1 MIYLFSVFIFE
12 VDDTGGTV
20 TSSPTKVVW
29 SANRSNPVSEN
40 ATLLLTSDGGL
51 SLHDSDGTLVWF
63 TNVSDHSVS
72 GINIT
77 ESGNLVLFDQNK
89 SIIWQSFDHPTDTL
103 LMGQK
108 LTVGASLTA
117 NVSLTNWSEGQVHLT
132 VVSNGLRAFADS
144 NHKQLY
150 IDCNILQNIT
160 ENNSDYQL
168 EFTNGSL
175 SFSNYNDPTG
185 RITLPN
191 ARSDSIQ
198 FIRLEYNGMLLLY
211 DYINYTRGYPNSVID
226 LLEILGRIPDG
237 LCIYPKIC
245 GHYGIFQDGQ
255 CKCADDTYFRQDV
268 NNNTFSCSPVTPI
281 SCQDSQN
288 YMLSV
293 SPIDAVTIYNYID
306 DIETRIRGHDV
317 VECQEFCLQNC
328 SCKAALYSFTNG
340 GCYLSTEI
348 FTLINEQLN
357 FNYFYSS
364 AVYLKVPSPPPSY
377 NEKAGSGPK
386 EVLGFT
392 FGGILVLIF
401 IIGVFLV
408 FLRRGA
414 EKQEQDYIDEV
425 PGMPSRFSLQELE
438 VATQNFGNKLGEG
451 GFGTVFEGSLGD
463 EKVAVKR
470 LEGVEQAKKEFLAEV
485 QIIGNIHHINL
496 VRLIGFCAEKSKR
509 LLVYEYMY
517 NGSLDKWI
525 YGKDGRTRLNW
536 GTRYNIIIDI
546 AKGLCYLHEECRQRI
561 VHLDIKPENI
571 LLDENFNAKVAD
583 FGLCKLI
590 DRDKS
595 KVMTRMRGTP
605 GYLAP
610 EWLTAMITEKVD
622 VYSFGVVVME
632 ILCGRRNLDYS
643 HQEENRHL
651 ITLLEVKS

>member
-1 MIYLFSVFIFE
+1 M
-12 VDDTGGTV
+12 G
-20 TSSPTKVVW
+20 
-29 SANRSNPVSEN
+29 SANVPM
-40 ATLLLTSDGGL
+40 TLI
-51 SLHDSDGTLVWF
+51 
-63 TNVSDHSVS
+63 S
-72 GINIT
+72 GR
-77 ESGNLVLFDQNK
+77 
-89 SIIWQSFDHPTDTL
+89 
-103 LMGQK
+103 M
-108 LTVGASLTA
+108 
-117 NVSLTNWSEGQVHLT
+117 
-132 VVSNGLRAFADS
+132 
-144 NHKQLY
+144 
-150 IDCNILQNIT
+150 
-160 ENNSDYQL
+160 
-168 EFTNGSL
+168 
-175 SFSNYNDPTG
+175 
-185 RITLPN
+185 
-191 ARSDSIQ
+191 
-198 FIRLEYNGMLLLY
+198 
-211 DYINYTRGYPNSVID
+211 
-226 LLEILGRIPDG
+226 
-237 LCIYPKIC
+237 
-245 GHYGIFQDGQ
+245 
-255 CKCADDTYFRQDV
+255 
-268 NNNTFSCSPVTPI
+268 
-281 SCQDSQN
+281 
-288 YMLSV
+288 
-293 SPIDAVTIYNYID
+293 
-306 DIETRIRGHDV
+306 GHDV
-317 VECQEFCLQNC
+317 VECQEFCLRNC

-364 AVYLKVPSPPPSY
+364 AVYLKVPSPPSSY
-377 NEKAGSGPK
+377 NEKPGSVPSPPSSNNKKAGSGPK

-408 FLRRGA
+408 FLRRGE

-438 VATQNFGNKLGEG
+438 VATQNFGSKLGEG

-536 GTRYNIIIDI
+536 GTR
-546 AKGLCYLHEECRQRI
+546 
-561 VHLDIKPENI
+561 
-571 LLDENFNAKVAD
+571 
-583 FGLCKLI
+583 
-590 DRDKS
+590 DKS

-651 ITLLEVKS
+651 ITLLEVKSKSNELFDLIDKSVEDFEVHKEEIMHVMELAMWCLQSDCTRRPSMSVVVRF